1 MTRHHLT
8 LGSSPRTLAV
18 VAVALLTVV
27 AVVPADVAAQSDAE
41 VTVSGLDPT
50 STTVTKGETATVSA
64 DVENT
69 GGSATT
75 AALEL
80 VVDPGTSGETVLAT
94 KDVGLDGDETETVTF
109 GGVDVDL
116 DPGTYDYVVRS
127 ADDSS
132 ATGTMTVREPATF
145 AVDVDEAGTDDET
158 TAGTTMTVAAT
169 VTNTGDVTDTQTV
182 ELEIDGTVE
191 NTTDVTLDGGESASV
206 SLDYTT
212 AAEDAPSVDATVR
225 TDDAFDTT
233 RVDVLAPAYAVD
245 IGDATTREVVGGEN
259 VTLVAEVTNVG
270 NAAGSETATFAVGD
284 QSATQSVSLDPD
296 ESETLSV
303 STFATTGED
312 VPSLDAAVRVGD
324 AEATATVTVLEPATF
339 PVEITDRRFDGGTA
353 TVTATVTNAGDVRET
368 ATVTFEV
375 DGESTATDT
384 VTLDPGGSEQVQFS
398 HEFAPETSQVD
409 ATVRTGDDFATTT
422 VARAN
427 VAAGPTIEDVTPAKS
442 DGGEPVAVTY
452 TAAGDRVDDVRL
464 VVEGPDGAVQYNE
477 SVATGRSVEA
487 TVPASVTEAGEGRYD
502 VTVRAVDRAGRT
514 VSAVDS
520 FAIDATYGTDGA
532 VFGVDVFRGT
542 AGDLVQLELVLPQ
555 GTDAYVLVGGDRTS
569 SGNVNNYLDLLYV
582 QSDDGR
588 VTVTVNTRLVGTDVP
603 SERAYTGGDDTVV
616 SYAHEYGAGT
626 DPEETAEFSSAT
638 FVDSEGN
645 EVAQSLAGLR
655 ERVGVD
661 ALPRPIQP
669 ARYRLVAGADDTVV
683 LREDSEIPDMANP
696 LARSNLVLTDPKI
709 ENVTTHVLPRASAD
723 ELTYGDDNE
732 VLVTGGNLDRL
743 LDRTTQRD
751 TVAIGDR
758 LVLEVEATGL
768 YGALLA
774 STGSSAHFGE
784 SPSRQPVIDEGVG
797 PAVLADL
804 LGYHEG
810 VELEVEQTNPGQN
823 HEPTRLRLDR
833 ASAGDIYLIPD
844 VGGPDTDGAAIERF
858 YVVVDTR
865 KTPPFTDKLE
875 DGDRFGVE
883 FAYESPAGERY
894 DFGDD
899 VPPKP
904 FSPTNEPTEDGV
916 EHYPYF
922 GPGQETERVATAF
935 TVETPSVTY
944 DRATVDGDDVVVTGE
959 SAATLSGR
967 TNVAPGS
974 EVTIQLVSD
983 ERQPPEV
990 VTISGVTI
998 APDGTFTVN
1007 ADLSVLDPGA
1017 DVDVEFYVYQQL
1029 VDRRPAVVVEAGE
1042 DPVTFEVADLT
1053 ERRTVSR
1060 GDPVGTISA
1069 TIRNTG
1075 TLDGRET
1082 VSLRL
1087 DGETVGERTVLVQRG
1102 GNQTLEFEGP
1112 VADLEPGE
1120 YRYTVVTP
1128 DDEAVGTLVV
1138 EGDGGA
1144 TATPSSSDATN
1155 GSTPRAYDD
1164 PESVPAEGNAPGE
1177 EQVTERGFPGVP
1189 FVRPRDA
1196 LGGLAVVGSVYVL
1209 GGRL

>member
-1 MTRHHLT
+1 
-8 LGSSPRTLAV
+8 

-27 AVVPADVAAQSDAE
+27 AVVPADVAAQSGAG

-94 KDVGLDGDETETVTF
+94 KDVGLDGGETETVTF
-109 GGVDVDL
+109 GGVDVGL

-132 ATGTMTVREPATF
+132 TTGTMTVREPATF
-145 AVDVDEAGTDDET
+145 AVDVDEAATDGET
-158 TAGTTMTVAAT
+158 AAGTAMTVAAT

-182 ELEIDGTVE
+182 ELAVNGTVE
-191 NTTDVTLDGGESASV
+191 NTTDVTLDGGGSTTV

-212 AAEDAPSVDATVR
+212 AAEDAPHVDATVR
-225 TDDAFDTT
+225 SDDAFDTT
-233 RVDVLAPAYAVD
+233 RVDVLAPAYAVELT
-245 IGDATTREVVGGEN
+245 DATTREVVGGEN
-259 VTLVAEVTNVG
+259 ATLVAEVTNVG
-270 NAAGSETATFAVGD
+270 NAAGTETVTFEVGDATATR
-284 QSATQSVSLDPD
+284 SVSLDRD
-296 ESETLSV
+296 GSETVSV
-303 STFATTGED
+303 STFATTAAD
-312 VPSLDAAVRVGD
+312 APSLDAAVRVAD
-324 AEATATVTVLEPATF
+324 AEATTTVTVLEPATF
-339 PVEITDRRFDGGTA
+339 PVEIADRRFDGGTA

-368 ATVTFEV
+368 ETVTFEV
-375 DGESTATDT
+375 DGESRATDT
-384 VTLDPGGSEQVQFS
+384 VTLGPDGSEQVRFS
-398 HEFAPETSQVD
+398 HEFAPETAQVD

-427 VAAGPTIEDVTPAKS
+427 VAAGPTVEDVTPSKS
-442 DGGEPVAVTY
+442 DGKEPVTVTY
-452 TAAGDRVDDVRL
+452 TAAGDRVRDVRL
-464 VVEGPDGAVQYNE
+464 LVEGPDGAVQYNE

-487 TVPASVTEAGEGRYD
+487 TVPASVTEAGEGQYD

-514 VSAVDS
+514 VSAVDA
-520 FAIDATYGTDGA
+520 FDIDATYGTDRA

-542 AGDLVQLELVLPQ
+542 AGDLVQFELVLPQ

-569 SGNVNNYLDLLYV
+569 GGNVNNYLDLLYV

-588 VTVTVNTRLVGTDVP
+588 VTVTVNTRLVGTDVA
-603 SERAYTGGDDTVV
+603 SERAYTGGEDTVV
-616 SYAHEYGAGT
+616 SYAHEYGAGAE
-626 DPEETAEFSSAT
+626 PEETAEFSSAT

-645 EVAQSLAGLR
+645 EVAETLAGLR
-655 ERVGVD
+655 ERVDID

-696 LARSNLVLTDPKI
+696 LARSNLVLTEPEI

-732 VLVTGGNLDRL
+732 VLVTNGNLDRL

-784 SPSRQPVIDEGVG
+784 SPSGQPIVDEGVG

-804 LGYHEG
+804 LGHHEG

-823 HEPTRLRLDR
+823 REATRLRLDR
-833 ASAGDIYLIPD
+833 SSAGDIYLIPD
-844 VGGPDTDGAAIERF
+844 VDGPTSDGAAIERF

-865 KTPPFTDKLE
+865 ETPPFTAELE
-875 DGDRFGVE
+875 DDDRFGVE
-883 FAYESPAGERY
+883 FAYESPAGEQY
-894 DFGDD
+894 DFGGG

-904 FSPTNEPTEDGV
+904 FDPAEEPTEDGT

-922 GPGQETERVATAF
+922 RSGRETESVATAF

-944 DRATVDGDDVVVTGE
+944 DRATVDGDDVVVSGG

-983 ERQPPEV
+983 ERTPPEV
-990 VTISGVTI
+990 VTIDGVTI
-998 APDGTFTVN
+998 ASDGTFSVN
-1007 ADLSVLDPGA
+1007 ADLSALDPGA

-1029 VDRRPAVVVEAGE
+1029 VDRRPAVVIEAGE

-1060 GDPVGTISA
+1060 GDPVGTVST

-1082 VSLRL
+1082 VTLRL

-1102 GNQTLEFEGP
+1102 RNQTLEFEAP

-1128 DDEAVGTLVV
+1128 DDEAAGTLVV
-1138 EGDGGA
+1138 ESGERA
-1144 TATPSSSDATN
+1144 TATPATTPGATN
-1155 GSTPRAYDD
+1155 GTTPQAYDD
-1164 PESVPAEGNAPGE
+1164 PGSVPAEGNAPGE

-1196 LGGLAVVGSVYVL
+1196 LGGLALVGSVYVL
-1209 GGRL
+1209 GGRV

>member
-1 MTRHHLT
+1 
-8 LGSSPRTLAV
+8 

-27 AVVPADVAAQSDAE
+27 AVVPADVAAQSGAG

-94 KDVGLDGDETETVTF
+94 KDVGLDGGETETVTF
-109 GGVDVDL
+109 GGVDVGL

-132 ATGTMTVREPATF
+132 TTGTMTVREPATF
-145 AVDVDEAGTDDET
+145 AVDVDEAATDGET
-158 TAGTTMTVAAT
+158 AAGTAMTVAAT

-182 ELEIDGTVE
+182 ELAVNGTVE
-191 NTTDVTLDGGESASV
+191 NTTDVTLDGGGSTTV

-212 AAEDAPSVDATVR
+212 ATEDAPHVDATVR
-225 TDDAFDTT
+225 SDDAFDTT
-233 RVDVLAPAYAVD
+233 RVDVLAPAYAVELT
-245 IGDATTREVVGGEN
+245 DATTREVVGGEN
-259 VTLVAEVTNVG
+259 ATLVAEVTNVG
-270 NAAGSETATFAVGD
+270 NAAGTETVTFEVGDATATR
-284 QSATQSVSLDPD
+284 SVSLDPD
-296 ESETLSV
+296 GSETVSV
-303 STFATTGED
+303 STFATTAAD
-312 VPSLDAAVRVGD
+312 APSLDAAVRVGD
-324 AEATATVTVLEPATF
+324 AEATTTVTVLEPATF
-339 PVEITDRRFDGGTA
+339 PVEIADRRFDGGTA

-368 ATVTFEV
+368 ETVTFEV
-375 DGESTATDT
+375 DGESRATDT
-384 VTLDPGGSEQVQFS
+384 VTLGPDGSEQVRFS
-398 HEFAPETSQVD
+398 HEFAPETAQVD

-427 VAAGPTIEDVTPAKS
+427 VAAGPTVENVTPPKS
-442 DGGEPVAVTY
+442 DGKEPVTVTY
-452 TAAGDRVDDVRL
+452 TAAGDRVRDVRL
-464 VVEGPDGAVQYNE
+464 LVEGPDGAVQYNE

-487 TVPASVTEAGEGRYD
+487 TVPASVTEAGEGQYD

-514 VSAVDS
+514 VSAVDA
-520 FAIDATYGTDGA
+520 FDIDATYGTDRA

-542 AGDLVQLELVLPQ
+542 AGDLVQFELVLPQ
-555 GTDAYVLVGGDRTS
+555 DTDAYVLVGGDRTS
-569 SGNVNNYLDLLYV
+569 GGNVNNYLDLLYV

-588 VTVTVNTRLVGTDVP
+588 VTVTVNTRLVGTDVA
-603 SERAYTGGDDTVV
+603 SERAYTGGEDTVV

-626 DPEETAEFSSAT
+626 EPEETTEFSSAT

-645 EVAQSLAGLR
+645 EVAETLAGLR
-655 ERVGVD
+655 ERVDID

-696 LARSNLVLTDPKI
+696 LARSNLVLTEPEI

-732 VLVTGGNLDRL
+732 VLVTNGNLDRL

-784 SPSRQPVIDEGVG
+784 SPSGQPVVDEGVG

-804 LGYHEG
+804 LGHHEG

-823 HEPTRLRLDR
+823 REATRLRLDR
-833 ASAGDIYLIPD
+833 SSAGDIYLIPD
-844 VGGPDTDGAAIERF
+844 VDGPTSDGAPIERF

-865 KTPPFTDKLE
+865 ETPPFTAELE
-875 DGDRFGVE
+875 DDDRFGVE
-883 FAYESPAGERY
+883 FAYESPAGEQY
-894 DFGDD
+894 DFGGG

-904 FSPTNEPTEDGV
+904 FDPAEEPTEDGT

-922 GPGQETERVATAF
+922 RSGRETESVNTAF

-944 DRATVDGDDVVVTGE
+944 DRATVDGDDVVVTGG

-983 ERQPPEV
+983 ERTPPEV
-990 VTISGVTI
+990 ITIDGVTI
-998 APDGTFTVN
+998 ASDGTFSVN
-1007 ADLSVLDPGA
+1007 ADLSALDPGA

-1053 ERRTVSR
+1053 ERRTVTR
-1060 GDPVGTISA
+1060 GDPVGTIST

-1082 VSLRL
+1082 VTLRL

-1102 GNQTLEFEGP
+1102 RNQTLEFEAP

-1138 EGDGGA
+1138 ESGERA
-1144 TATPSSSDATN
+1144 TATPATTPGATN
-1155 GSTPRAYDD
+1155 GTTPQAYDD
-1164 PESVPAEGNAPGE
+1164 PGSVPAEGNAPGE

-1196 LGGLAVVGSVYVL
+1196 LGGLALVGSVYVL
-1209 GGRL
+1209 GGRV